1 MMSGL
6 GHAIYRERKRLA
18 FVTILA
24 FIAGFLFYARLDV
37 RVFGLPAGVVTGL
50 IYAGV
55 IAPVA
60 LLVCLFLPSL
70 RFMIEAVAV
79 SRLSVACIVY
89 SFPEVGAVILGSPI
103 LTAVIVVSFAVAI
116 SRTMHGRVIREVLP
130 GLRERIS
137 QFRDAY
143 RVPARVIAGP
153 WQQRFVGWV
162 DDAVP
167 VRV

>member
-1 MMSGL
+1 MLFGI
-6 GHAIYRERKRLA
+6 GHAIYRERRRLA

-24 FIAGFLFYARLDV
+24 FIGGYLFYARLDIQ
-37 RVFGLPAGVVTGL
+37 VFGLPAAVVTGL
-50 IYAGV
+50 IYAAV

-79 SRLSVACIVY
+79 SRLCVACIVY
-89 SFPEVGAVILGSPI
+89 SFPEVGAVILASPI
-103 LTAVIVVSFAVAI
+103 LTAVIVVGFAVAI
-116 SRTMHGRVIREVLP
+116 SRAMHGRVVRQALP
-130 GLRERIS
+130 GLRIRIA
-137 QFRDAY
+137 QFREAY

-167 VRV
+167 VRI